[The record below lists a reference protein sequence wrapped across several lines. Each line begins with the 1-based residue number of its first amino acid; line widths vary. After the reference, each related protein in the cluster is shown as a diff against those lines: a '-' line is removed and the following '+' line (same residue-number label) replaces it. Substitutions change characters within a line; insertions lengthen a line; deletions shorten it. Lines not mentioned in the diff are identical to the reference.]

1 MGEGACYAKNIYYRQ
16 ICLFLND
23 LLHRNDS
30 FSQTYSHVEAGI
42 PLPGFRRDFFRVPAS
57 LCFVLG
63 VSHGYKPTSRACK
76 FRFILSLS
84 TLRCHLWED
93 ESRLR
98 LDFFLFFLPPLPSF
112 GTETPVASVSKD
124 RCNFLL
130 RLKPREQEAPFP
142 STLFFKINLK
152 ILLST
157 LPFEL
162 FRHESDCN
170 FRGNRGGG
178 SL

>member
-1 MGEGACYAKNIYYRQ
+1 MLVSEMGEGACYAKNIYYRQ

-98 LDFFLFFLPPLPSF
+98 LDFFYFYFFCHLCPRS
-112 GTETPVASVSKD
+112 E
-124 RCNFLL
+124 RRHLL
-130 RLKPREQEAPFP
+130 RQFRRTGATFSCVWSLVSRKLLFPPHYFLK
-142 STLFFKINLK
+142 LI
-152 ILLST
+152 
-157 LPFEL
+157 
-162 FRHESDCN
+162 
-170 FRGNRGGG
+170 
-178 SL
+178 